1 MVLIAGEV
9 MRVMRPEDSD
19 YYRARAIEER
29 WLVKDAGESK
39 IAEIHARL
47 ASEYEALA
55 NRIELGDQFT
65 DKLLQS
71 ACRAIP

>member
-1 MVLIAGEV
+1 MGNS
-9 MRVMRPEDSD
+9 MRPEDSD

-29 WLVKDAGESK
+29 WLVKEADETK

-47 ASEYEALA
+47 ADEYEALA
-55 NRIELGDQFT
+55 NRLDLGDSFT

-71 ACRAIP
+71 TCRRIP